1 MKKNNTFYSFQRI
14 LYNEKAC
21 TCWAFHEP
29 LHHEEPIYSCGY
41 VCWCEPGTY
50 VRIWLIDGAVRHMA
64 LRLATEQLFG
74 DWCGKGLPAM
84 SNEKCHRTD
93 PKALGP
99 RVPTPCN
106 TQWGS
111 NCVQNWV
118 GNIRITWILFW
129 PGPTLISRLK
139 FCSLWGAGSLTTA
152 FEIGTFILFYTWD
165 TLWHTDTHNWIM
177 YQTLESRDRFC
188 YLKPVWS
195 STDPWYSWSYS
206 VPCSW
211 GVQSGRSSMC
221 PVDPVPWGWQKL

>member
-1 MKKNNTFYSFQRI
+1 MLGVPWASASWGTCIFFWICLMVWAWDLCEDLNHWWSS
-14 LYNEKAC
+14 KAHGLE
-21 TCWAFHEP
+21 TGHRTT
-29 LHHEEPIYSCGY
+29 I
-41 VCWCEPGTY
+41 
-50 VRIWLIDGAVRHMA
+50 
-64 LRLATEQLFG
+64 
-74 DWCGKGLPAM
+74 WCGKGLPAM
-84 SNEKCHRTD
+84 STEKSHRTD

-118 GNIRITWILFW
+118 VDIRITWILFW
-129 PGPTLISRLK
+129 PRPTLISRLK

-152 FEIGTFILFYTWD
+152 FEIGTFILFSTWD

-211 GVQSGRSSMC
+211 GVQSGRSCMC
-221 PVDPVPWGWQKL
+221 PVDPVPWGWQTL